1 MTRELIVFDTE
12 TNGMRNCSVLS
23 IACIKLLYN
32 FENNTLEKIGDY
44 YRFYYKNTGEKAN
57 PGALAVNGLYDSVI
71 KEKRKNALY
80 PMHFH
85 EDSDALKDF
94 VGTCKHFVAHNISF
108 DKNFM
113 PFPLRYCFCTMTE
126 NVDILKIPKGNG
138 YKWPKLSE
146 LSDFYQVPYD
156 DSKLHDSYYDTLI
169 LARVF
174 FKMLKE
180 QKAKEKI
187 LYFLEKN

>member
-23 IACIKLLYN
+23 IACIKLKYDFSKN
-32 FENNTLEKIGDY
+32 SLEKIGDY
-44 YRFYYKNTGEKAN
+44 YKFYYRQPGEPIN
-57 PGALAVNGLYDSVI
+57 NGALSVNGLYDYVI
-71 KEKRKNALY
+71 DEKRKNVNYPLY
-80 PMHFH
+80 FK
-85 EDSDALKDF
+85 DDYQSLKNF

-108 DKNFM
+108 DKSFM
-113 PFPLRYCFCTMTE
+113 PFSLRYPFCTMAE

-146 LSDFYQVPYD
+146 LSDFYEVPYD
-156 DSKLHDSYYDTLI
+156 NSKLHDSYYDTLI

-174 FKMLKE
+174 FKMLKNP
-180 QKAKEKI
+180 QAKEKI
-187 LYFLEKN
+187 IYFLEKN